1 MIQLVTIYHLTV
13 LKKILF
19 YELPGTFHYMN
30 LKKNVENIK
39 KQHNTLIHT
48 QLYMIPFEKKR
59 TKKKSQS

>member
-1 MIQLVTIYHLTV
+1 MIQLVTIYRLAV

-19 YELPGTFHYMN
+19 YELPDISHYMN